1 MKIKKYVADSMPE
14 VLKLVKNDLGPKAV
28 ILNTRTVDK
37 TGLLGKKGQ
46 VEVTAA
52 VDDKPGAKKLKPKRT
67 AKKPVGSKKAPA
79 PQPGV
84 KRSRGSAQRP
94 DPGPPAATRPP
105 ATAASPADLSQL
117 TAQIQAL
124 QSAIRTPV
132 APVDHDFLPG
142 ELAQIARQLD
152 DDGLAASIGQDVIKH
167 LLAEPGGEG
176 FGAGEVLQ
184 RKGAARVAGRM
195 PKPIPTQ
202 VAQKVRSVVALV
214 GPSGVGKTTAAAKIA
229 AQFASQGNK
238 VSLITTDTDRVG
250 GLEQIRA
257 YAGILDLTVD
267 VAYTVDEMHD
277 VIKQRREVGLVLV
290 DTGGVSPVDAAQ
302 LQNLNDLL
310 REAGPSEVHLVL
322 GATTGLQQMRDDL
335 TAFSTV
341 GVDRLLFTRLDETA
355 RFGAA
360 CTMAV
365 ESGVPMSYITNS
377 RMVPGDLHPAR
388 PALLSTAL
396 FHRSLNGLLK

>member
-1 MKIKKYVADSMPE
+1 MKIKKYVADSLPE

-67 AKKPVGSKKAPA
+67 AKRPAGSKKAPA
-79 PQPGV
+79 PQPGA
-84 KRSRGSAQRP
+84 KRSRGPAQRP
-94 DPGPPAATRPP
+94 DPGPPTATRPP

-124 QSAIRTPV
+124 QSAIRTPA
-132 APVDHDFLPG
+132 APVDHGFLPG
-142 ELAQIARQLD
+142 ELGQIARQLD
-152 DDGLAASIGQDVIKH
+152 DDGLAAPIGQDIIKH
-167 LLAEPGGEG
+167 LLAEPGEEG
-176 FGAGEVLQ
+176 FGAEEVLQ

-195 PKPIPTQ
+195 PKPLPTQ

-267 VAYTVDEMHD
+267 VTYTVDEMHD

-310 REAGPSEVHLVL
+310 REAGPNEVHLVL
-322 GATTGLQQMRDDL
+322 GATTGLQQMRDAL

>member
-1 MKIKKYVADSMPE
+1 MPE

-52 VDDKPGAKKLKPKRT
+52 VDDDPTTRKPKPKRA
-67 AKKPVGSKKAPA
+67 AKKPTGRTKPTTGQSPGPKRSPEPA
-79 PQPGV
+79 P
-84 KRSRGSAQRP
+84 RS
-94 DPGPPAATRPP
+94 
-105 ATAASPADLSQL
+105 ATAASAVQPSPSSRGQVPDLSLL

-124 QSAIRTPV
+124 QSAIRTP
-132 APVDHDFLPG
+132 AGPVNHDLFPG
-142 ELAQIARQLD
+142 ELGQIARQLD
-152 DDGLAASIGQDVIKH
+152 EDDLAPSIGQDVVKH
-167 LLAEPGGEG
+167 LLAEPGEEG
-176 FGAGEVLQ
+176 FGAAKGLQ
-184 RKGAARVAGRM
+184 RQGAARIAARM
-195 PKPIPTQ
+195 PKPIPTK
-202 VAQKVRSVVALV
+202 VTDKVRSVVAFV

-229 AQFASQGNK
+229 AQFASQGKK

-257 YAGILDLTVD
+257 YAAILNLTVD

-277 VIKQRREVGLVLV
+277 VIAQRRDMGLVLV
-290 DTGGVSPVDAAQ
+290 DTGGVSPVDATQ

-310 REAGPSEVHLVL
+310 REAGPNEVHLVL
-322 GATTGLQQMRDDL
+322 GATTGLQQMRDAL
-335 TAFSTV
+335 AGFSTV

-396 FHRSLNGLLK
+396 FHRNLNGLLK

>member
-1 MKIKKYVADSMPE
+1 MTM
-14 VLKLVKNDLGPKAV
+14 
-28 ILNTRTVDK
+28 
-37 TGLLGKKGQ
+37 
-46 VEVTAA
+46 
-52 VDDKPGAKKLKPKRT
+52 
-67 AKKPVGSKKAPA
+67 
-79 PQPGV
+79 
-84 KRSRGSAQRP
+84 
-94 DPGPPAATRPP
+94 
-105 ATAASPADLSQL
+105 ASPLP
-117 TAQIQAL
+117 
-124 QSAIRTPV
+124 SARTSS
-132 APVDHDFLPG
+132 
-142 ELAQIARQLD
+142 
-152 DDGLAASIGQDVIKH
+152 SIYSP
-167 LLAEPGGEG
+167 EPGGEG